1 VVFVRGPRGDEAR
14 RVVVGLSDWEHTE
27 VVAGLAA
34 GEQVVLVSVAQ
45 LQRRQQELS
54 ERMRQRFSGPLGQGS
69 SGRGGQGAARGGQ
82 GAAAGRP

>member
-1 VVFVRGPRGDEAR
+1 
-14 RVVVGLSDWEHTE
+14 
-27 VVAGLAA
+27 
-34 GEQVVLVSVAQ
+34 VSVAQ